1 MGYGFEAVIFWL
13 GSLTISLLVLYFVI
27 KTAVVHGIR
36 HVLRILGTE
45 YGLAAEDRTRAH
57 LDGLVERVR
66 ERLIETSAVDADLE
80 D

>member
-1 MGYGFEAVIFWL
+1 MPNGLEVVILWL
-13 GSLTISLLVLYFVI
+13 GSLTISLLVLYLVV

-45 YGLAAEDRTRAH
+45 YGFAAEDRTRAH

-66 ERLIETSAVDADLE
+66 DRLVETSAVDADLE